1 MNVSRP
7 FVLDPQ
13 AKSQKQKELI
23 DTENKLI
30 NKFNGDSEEETVSR
44 TILDDSINDIFD
56 NYSKRMAIIV
66 EDVVKAMN
74 AYEAD
79 NARRHSY
86 IGIIMNMVS
95 TIFEVLTRKDNI
107 IYSGFTMIFISIF
120 VYYLFISS

>member
-30 NKFNGDSEEETVSR
+30 NKFNEDSEEEAASR

-56 NYSKRMAIIV
+56 GNGILVKNYRSIDAWQTAIESLDDAKTYNCAVKKAALLSNKYSLDEEV
-66 EDVVKAMN
+66 E
-74 AYEAD
+74 
-79 NARRHSY
+79 R
-86 IGIIMNMVS
+86 
-95 TIFEVLTRKDNI
+95 
-107 IYSGFTMIFISIF
+107 F
-120 VYYLFISS
+120 VHALHDCKK

>member
-30 NKFNGDSEEETVSR
+30 NKFNEDSEEEAVSR